1 MNRLRAPLYRLLLG
15 LLLCLP
21 LVASAFEVALVVSQR
36 SGPYEV
42 FTETFVRAAAAAG
55 HRVIDAGS
63 VDGTLDD
70 ALIARADI
78 VIANGEAAL
87 AAVLQRPAGPTLGVM
102 LGRERFNALRKRF
115 PLAELSAFTLD
126 QPAERQLRLLRAVL
140 PDSQRIGVLFGEAM
154 LSGRE
159 LQAVAPEAGFGLL
172 ASVVSKESELIAGL
186 ETVLRGSDAFIA
198 IPDPLLSRPSSAR
211 TILLTSYRFQKPV
224 IAFSRAYVEAGALA
238 AVFST
243 PESVAADVA
252 SWLDAGSGKTLK
264 LPGLRG
270 PASFEIAVNRQ
281 VARALGIRVPDD
293 NELRRLTAGG
303 EKS

>member
-1 MNRLRAPLYRLLLG
+1 
-15 LLLCLP
+15 
-21 LVASAFEVALVVSQR
+21 
-36 SGPYEV
+36 
-42 FTETFVRAAAAAG
+42 
-55 HRVIDAGS
+55 
-63 VDGTLDD
+63 
-70 ALIARADI
+70 
-78 VIANGEAAL
+78 
-87 AAVLQRPAGPTLGVM
+87 
-102 LGRERFNALRKRF
+102 
-115 PLAELSAFTLD
+115 
-126 QPAERQLRLLRAVL
+126 
-140 PDSQRIGVLFGEAM
+140 
-154 LSGRE
+154 
-159 LQAVAPEAGFGLL
+159 
-172 ASVVSKESELIAGL
+172 
-186 ETVLRGSDAFIA
+186 VLRGSDAFIA

-293 NELRRLTAGG
+293 DELRRLTAGG